1 MDQRT
6 IGEIMEDTIFNFID
20 SVLFNKKK
28 LNTINEGE
36 TQFNY
41 YMVARWCSMYSP
53 DICEILN
60 ETTNFYGKSFIT
72 KQEQYE
78 FLLNILPKVKKKR
91 INYFKKNKEEKIEEN
106 SEINNLA
113 KVLELS
119 RREVKEYIDFL
130 KNKSN

>member
-1 MDQRT
+1 
-6 IGEIMEDTIFNFID
+6 MEDTIFNFID

-53 DICEILN
+53 DIAQILN
-60 ETTNFYGKSFIT
+60 ETTNIYGKMFFT

-78 FLLNILPKVKKKR
+78 LLLNVLPKVKKKK
-91 INYFKKNKEEKIEEN
+91 INYLKKNKEEKIEQN
-106 SEINNLA
+106 LEIKNLA
-113 KVLELS
+113 KILELS
-119 RREVKEYIDFL
+119 EREISQYIDFL
-130 KNKSN
+130 KNLHN

>member
-1 MDQRT
+1 
-6 IGEIMEDTIFNFID
+6 MEDTIFNYID

-41 YMVARWCSMYSP
+41 YMVGRWCSMYSP

-60 ETTNFYGKSFIT
+60 QTTNLYGKAFST

-91 INYFKKNKEEKIEEN
+91 INYLKKNKEEKTQEN
-106 SEINNLA
+106 TEAKNLSKA
-113 KVLELS
+113 LELS
-119 RREVKEYIDFL
+119 EREIKEYIDFL
-130 KNKSN
+130 KNQHN

>member
-1 MDQRT
+1 
-6 IGEIMEDTIFNFID
+6 MEDTIFNFID

-53 DICEILN
+53 DISEILN
-60 ETTNFYGKSFIT
+60 QTTNVYGKTFST

-91 INYFKKNKEEKIEEN
+91 INYLKKNKEEKIQEN
-106 SEINNLA
+106 SDI
-113 KVLELS
+113 KTISKFSELS
-119 RREVKEYIDFL
+119 EREIKEYIDFL
-130 KNKSN
+130 KILSN

>member
-1 MDQRT
+1 
-6 IGEIMEDTIFNFID
+6 MEDTIFNFID

-53 DICEILN
+53 DIIEILN
-60 ETTNFYGKSFIT
+60 ETSNIYAKSFTT

-78 FLLNILPKVKKKR
+78 FLLNILPKVKKKK
-91 INYFKKNKEEKIEEN
+91 IKYLKKNKEEKKEDNVN
-106 SEINNLA
+106 SKFIA
-113 KVLELS
+113 KNLELS
-119 RREVKEYIDFL
+119 EREILEYIDFL
-130 KNKSN
+130 NNLNN

>member
-1 MDQRT
+1 
-6 IGEIMEDTIFNFID
+6 MEDTIFNFID

-53 DICEILN
+53 DIAQILN
-60 ETTNFYGKSFIT
+60 ETTNVYGKALFT

-91 INYFKKNKEEKIEEN
+91 INYLKKNKEEKIQEN
-106 SEINNLA
+106 SDI
-113 KVLELS
+113 KTISKFSELS
-119 RREVKEYIDFL
+119 EREIKEYIDFL
-130 KNKSN
+130 KILSN

>member
-1 MDQRT
+1 
-6 IGEIMEDTIFNFID
+6 MEDTIFNFID

-60 ETTNFYGKSFIT
+60 ETSNLYGKTFSS

-78 FLLNILPKVKKKR
+78 FLLNLLPKVKKKR
-91 INYFKKNKEEKIEEN
+91 INYLKKNKEEKNQEN
-106 SEINNLA
+106 SDTKNLA
-113 KVLELS
+113 KNFELS
-119 RREVKEYIDFL
+119 EREIKQYIDFL
-130 KNKSN
+130 KLQHN